1 MNSVADTH
9 ASAGS
14 GGEVMVEVGIATSG
28 SPRMRPAGDCTLVEN
43 VVIGLGF
50 HWERVVECVFPGE
63 LRRLSDEEPP
73 FTLVNRLPL
82 ERYLE
87 CVVGSEMNPLAPPE
101 FLRAHAIVSR
111 SWVAGKLPGMRSRIG
126 DASGK
131 VRSAKR
137 VVEWEDDADH
147 RAFHLCNDDH
157 CQRYQGVQP
166 ISAEGMA
173 AIRDTRGIVLRAPSG
188 ALVDA
193 RFSKCCGGMTELFS
207 TCWQPREEECLESV
221 EDSWCDLSAL
231 TPEERERLLSSV
243 LKDYDRSTGGGYRW
257 TRTVDVEGIRSRLL
271 SGYGVD
277 VGRIRTLT
285 PLERGASGRIKS
297 LKIEG
302 EGGAVAIGKELAIRR
317 LLAADCLYSSSFEAY
332 PVSGG
337 DADLPS
343 AFRLE
348 GRGWGHGVGLCQIG
362 AAHMAL
368 AGHTCEEI
376 LRHYYP
382 GSSLSLL
389 DINC

>member
-1 MNSVADTH
+1 MKPVADTH
-9 ASAGS
+9 TSAGS
-14 GGEVMVEVGIATSG
+14 GGEAMIEVGIATSG
-28 SPRMRPAGDCTLVEN
+28 PPRMRPAGDCTLVEN

-111 SWVAGKLPGMRSRIG
+111 SWAAGKLTGMRSRAV
-126 DASGK
+126 DDSGK
-131 VRSAKR
+131 VKSSGRI
-137 VVEWEDDADH
+137 VDWEDDADH
-147 RAFHLCNDDH
+147 RAFNLCNDDH

-166 ISAEGMA
+166 ISAEGLA
-173 AIRDTRGIVLRAPSG
+173 AICDTRGIVLRTPSG
-188 ALVDA
+188 SLVDA
-193 RFSKCCGGMTELFS
+193 RFSKCCGGRTELFS
-207 TCWQPREEECLESV
+207 TCWQDREEECLESV
-221 EDSWCDLSAL
+221 EDPWCDLSGLA
-231 TPEERERLLSSV
+231 PGERERLLSSV
-243 LKDYDRSTGGGYRW
+243 LKDYDRGTAGGYRW
-257 TRTVDVEGIRSRLL
+257 TRTVDAEEIRRRLL
-271 SGYGVD
+271 SGYGID
-277 VGRIRTLT
+277 VGRIRSLM

-302 EGGAVAIGKELAIRR
+302 ESGAVVIGKELAIRR
-317 LLAADCLYSSSFEAY
+317 LLVADCLYSSAFDVH
-332 PVSGG
+332 PVF
-337 DADLPS
+337 ADTANPI

-368 AGHTCEEI
+368 AGNTCEEI

-382 GSSLSLL
+382 GSSLASL
-389 DINC
+389 I